1 MNKENRNGLVSFAGV
16 LEVLHAL
23 PGRLRL
29 RIPSLKGRARAAET
43 FVVQMKSLSGI
54 ESVTVNATLG
64 TALVQYDAARLTPS
78 LVVAACTHAFD
89 FDAALAAQQSLVGRE
104 LKTVYFALNQ
114 AVLKR
119 TGGLLDLSSLMTVVL
134 LFALGRGVLGLSG
147 TKFAPLPLLW
157 WLQRSLSR

>member
-29 RIPSLKGRARAAET
+29 RIPSLKGRARAAEM
-43 FVVQMKSLSGI
+43 FVVQMKRLSGI

-64 TALVQYDAARLTPS
+64 TALVRYDAARLTPP
-78 LVVAACTHAFD
+78 LVLAACTHAFD

-114 AVLKR
+114 AVLER

-134 LFALGRGVLGLSG
+134 LLALGRGVLGRAG